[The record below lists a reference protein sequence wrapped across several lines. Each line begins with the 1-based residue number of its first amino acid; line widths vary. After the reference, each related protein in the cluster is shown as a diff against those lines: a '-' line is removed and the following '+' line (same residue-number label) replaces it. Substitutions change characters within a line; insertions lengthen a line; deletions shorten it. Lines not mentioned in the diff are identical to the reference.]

1 MRASGV
7 VLVPVA
13 ISIGCVALVQL
24 PAAYALSTH
33 FGLQGVWMAFPITY
47 TAMLV
52 LQTAYYKLV
61 WKSNKLERIV

>member
-1 MRASGV
+1 
-7 VLVPVA
+7 
-13 ISIGCVALVQL
+13 
-24 PAAYALSTH
+24 
-33 FGLQGVWMAFPITY
+33 MAFPITY